1 MDYDAE
7 KLSFP
12 LVVWILCLSLGAL
25 HHTESSALSGRAP
38 PEPFTQPA
46 VAFAQTMASTTTPVP
61 SRHSPW
67 ARVEGFG
74 SNVKNFFYEPLGR
87 LIPPEWGAQ
96 FKKSKTIRKV

>member
-1 MDYDAE
+1 
-7 KLSFP
+7 
-12 LVVWILCLSLGAL
+12 
-25 HHTESSALSGRAP
+25 
-38 PEPFTQPA
+38 
-46 VAFAQTMASTTTPVP
+46 MASTTTPVP